1 MTVLDLSDAA
11 RAERRLRRQ
20 ATTNSYSQLSQRVRQ
35 QGLLRRTPTFYALL
49 FAGLMLALGGAI
61 AGSALLG
68 HSWLQ
73 LLIAAALGI
82 IFTQFAFLSHE
93 AAHRQ
98 IFPSGPANDRAG
110 RLLGNGVVG
119 MSYSWWM
126 TKHSR
131 HHGNPNRIGKDPD
144 IEEPA
149 ISFYSEEAATRTG
162 LRALVA
168 TKQGYFF
175 FPLLLLEGLNLHF
188 ASVRSLVTA
197 RPTKA
202 RIFELAL
209 IGGRFAL
216 YLAVVFWFFPIGMGF
231 AFVGVQLAVFGL
243 YMGSTFAVNHKGMA
257 IVPADVKLDFLTRQ
271 VRTSRNIRG
280 RVWPT
285 ALMGGL
291 NYQVEH
297 HLFPSMA
304 RPHLA
309 ATRRLVREH
318 CAATGV
324 PYTEAN
330 LLSSYRAVIT
340 YLNDV
345 GLSARD
351 PFACPVAA
359 RLGRE

>member
-1 MTVLDLSDAA
+1 MTVLDLSGPARAA
-11 RAERRLRRQ
+11 RRLARQ
-20 ATTNSYSQLSQRVRQ
+20 PETNSYTRLSRQVRERN
-35 QGLLRRTPTFYALL
+35 LLRRAPTFYGLL
-49 FAGLMLALGGAI
+49 FAGLVLAFGGAV
-61 AGSALLG
+61 AGFLLLG

-73 LLIAAALGI
+73 LLIAGALGI

-93 AAHRQ
+93 AAHRA
-98 IFPSGPANDRAG
+98 IFTSGPANDRLG

-126 TKHSR
+126 NKHTR
-131 HHGNPNRIGKDPD
+131 HHANPNRIGKDPD

-162 LRALVA
+162 WRAAVA

-175 FPLLLLEGLNLHF
+175 FPLLLLEGLNLHL
-188 ASVRSLVTA
+188 ASIRSLVTV
-197 RPTKA
+197 RPTKD
-202 RIFELAL
+202 RVFELGL
-209 IGGRFAL
+209 IFGRFAL
-216 YLAVVFWFFPIGMGF
+216 YLAAVFWFLPVGMAF
-231 AFVGVQLAVFGL
+231 AFIGVQLAIFGL
-243 YMGSTFAVNHKGMA
+243 YMGSSFAVNHKGMP
-257 IVPADVKLDFLTRQ
+257 IVPSDVKLDFLSRQ

-285 ALMGGL
+285 ILMGGL

-309 ATRRLVREH
+309 ATRLLVREH
-318 CAATGV
+318 CEQAGV
-324 PYTEAN
+324 PYTEMS
-330 LLSSYRAVIT
+330 LMRSYRTVLT
-340 YLNDV
+340 YLNEV

>member
-1 MTVLDLSDAA
+1 MTVLDLSGAA
-11 RAERRLRRQ
+11 RAARRLSGQ
-20 ATTNSYSQLSQRVRQ
+20 SETNSYTQLSRMVRER
-35 QGLLRRTPTFYALL
+35 GLLRRTPTFYSLL
-49 FAGLMLALGGAI
+49 FAGLVLALGGAV
-61 AGSALLG
+61 AGFVLLG

-73 LLIAAALGI
+73 LLIAGALGI

-98 IFPSGPANDRAG
+98 IFASGPANDRAG
-110 RLLGNGVVG
+110 LVLGSGVVG

-126 TKHSR
+126 SKHSR
-131 HHGNPNRIGKDPD
+131 HHANPNRIGKDPD

-162 LRALVA
+162 VRALAA

-175 FPLLLLEGLNLHF
+175 FPLLLLEGLNLHA
-188 ASVRSLVTA
+188 ASIRSLVLQ
-197 RPTKA
+197 RPTKE
-202 RIFELAL
+202 RVLELGL
-209 IGGRFAL
+209 ISGRLGL
-216 YLAVVFWFFPIGMGF
+216 YLAAVFWFLPVGMAF
-231 AFVGVQLAVFGL
+231 AFVGVQLAIFGL
-243 YMGSTFAVNHKGMA
+243 YMGSSFAVNHKGMP

-280 RVWPT
+280 QLWPT
-285 ALMGGL
+285 ILMGGL

-318 CAATGV
+318 CDREGI
-324 PYTEAN
+324 PYTEMS
-330 LLSSYRAVIT
+330 LPSSYRAIVT
-340 YLNDV
+340 YLNEV

-359 RLGRE
+359 RLGRD

>member
-1 MTVLDLSDAA
+1 MTILDLSAAA
-11 RAERRLRRQ
+11 RATRRLARQ
-20 ATTNSYSQLSQRVRQ
+20 PETNSYTQLSRQVRERN
-35 QGLLRRTPTFYALL
+35 LLRRTPTFYSLL
-49 FAGLMLALGGAI
+49 FAGLVLALGGAI
-61 AGSALLG
+61 AGFVLLG

-73 LLIAAALGI
+73 LLIAGALGI

-93 AAHRQ
+93 AAHRA
-98 IFPSGPANDRAG
+98 IFTSGPANDRVG

-126 TKHSR
+126 NKHSR
-131 HHGNPNRIGKDPD
+131 HHANPNRIGKDPD

-162 LRALVA
+162 WRSAIA

-175 FPLLLLEGLNLHF
+175 FPLLLLEGLNLHL
-188 ASVRSLVTA
+188 ASIRSLVTV
-197 RPTKA
+197 RPTKE
-202 RIFELAL
+202 RVFELAL
-209 IGGRFAL
+209 IFGRFAL
-216 YLAVVFWFFPIGMGF
+216 YLAAVFWVLPFGMAF
-231 AFVGVQLAVFGL
+231 AFLGVQFAIFGL
-243 YMGSTFAVNHKGMA
+243 YMGSSFAVNHKGMP
-257 IVPADVKLDFLTRQ
+257 IVPSDVKLDFLSRQ

-285 ALMGGL
+285 ILMGGL

-309 ATRRLVREH
+309 ATRRLVRAH
-318 CAATGV
+318 CEQEGV
-324 PYTEAN
+324 PYTEMS
-330 LLSSYRAVIT
+330 LLRSYRTVVT